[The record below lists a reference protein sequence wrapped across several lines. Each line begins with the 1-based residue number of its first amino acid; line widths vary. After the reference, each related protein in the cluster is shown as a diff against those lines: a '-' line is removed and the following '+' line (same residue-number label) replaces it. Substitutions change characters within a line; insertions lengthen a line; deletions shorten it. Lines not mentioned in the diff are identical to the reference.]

1 MPLNGGVLILSQ
13 LKKHKKILIIIGIG
27 IFLFICSQLYLH
39 MEQEKVKEEN
49 LSFEETLY
57 GAEEK
62 GEEPEVIVETETS
75 TEIVVDIKGAVNYPG
90 VYEMTTSDR
99 VHDAIKKAGGI
110 VEEGDDSV
118 INFAMKLTDEMVIY
132 VPLKGEEGIES
143 LLTPEQNLHEKNEE
157 GVININTADE
167 SQLQEIPGIG
177 PSKARA
183 IIDYREKNGVF
194 SEKED
199 LKKVSGIGDKTYEK
213 LENSITI

>member
-143 LLTPEQNLHEKNEE
+143 LRTPEQNLHEKNEE

>member
-1 MPLNGGVLILSQ
+1 MSQ